1 MNGDGLLK
9 YSHKRILVILFIALI
24 FALYLLDT
32 RIIKADEISNLKDE
46 KSGLESTLN
55 DFNSKMNEINNKVAQ
70 IENEI
75 SMVEQEISTNSEILE
90 QTKIAKQEQYE
101 AMRTRIKFLY
111 EMGETTYIDIFFS
124 SENISSIIN
133 KSEFVSSLIEYDR
146 NMLSEYQKTQ
156 EDIEEAEKSLVE
168 KKEELVSL
176 KEEASKEQASIQTL
190 IKEIQR
196 NILEYSD
203 QIDILEEQARLEA
216 EELQKQKEESSEEEL
231 PTTGQV
237 VNDYVVQ
244 AGDLELLAA
253 IIYCEA
259 RGESYY
265 GQLAVGAVVLNRV
278 NDTRFPDTIRGVI
291 YQPSQF
297 SPVWAGSPTYFD
309 IALARGAN
317 ETCIAAARE
326 VLSGNIVGEWL
337 YFRTAVSGHSG
348 TIIGNHVF
356 Y

>member
-1 MNGDGLLK
+1 MK
-9 YSHKRILVILFIALI
+9 
-24 FALYLLDT
+24 
-32 RIIKADEISNLKDE
+32 
-46 KSGLESTLN
+46 
-55 DFNSKMNEINNKVAQ
+55 
-70 IENEI
+70 
-75 SMVEQEISTNSEILE
+75 
-90 QTKIAKQEQYE
+90 KQ
-101 AMRTRIKFLY
+101 K
-111 EMGETTYIDIFFS
+111 
-124 SENISSIIN
+124 
-133 KSEFVSSLIEYDR
+133 
-146 NMLSEYQKTQ
+146 
-156 EDIEEAEKSLVE
+156 KSLVE

-190 IKEIQR
+190 IKEIQS

-278 NDTRFPDTIRGVI
+278 NDTRFPDTIRGS
-291 YQPSQF
+291 YL
-297 SPVWAGSPTYFD
+297 PT
-309 IALARGAN
+309 
-317 ETCIAAARE
+317 
-326 VLSGNIVGEWL
+326 
-337 YFRTAVSGHSG
+337 
-348 TIIGNHVF
+348 
-356 Y
+356 